1 MVPTSSD
8 DQEGSGGET
17 LRAHLES
24 RRIGMRQAMPNKL
37 CKLDGSTTFSVSLL
51 TGIPVEDVERLGQAA
66 LAAWPSAQD
75 Q

>member
-24 RRIGMRQAMPNKL
+24 RRMEMRQAMLDKL
-37 CKLDGSTTFSVSLL
+37 RKLDGSTTSSVSLL
-51 TGIPVEDVERLGQAA
+51 TDIPAEDVERLGGV
-66 LAAWPSAQD
+66 SED
-75 Q
+75 T